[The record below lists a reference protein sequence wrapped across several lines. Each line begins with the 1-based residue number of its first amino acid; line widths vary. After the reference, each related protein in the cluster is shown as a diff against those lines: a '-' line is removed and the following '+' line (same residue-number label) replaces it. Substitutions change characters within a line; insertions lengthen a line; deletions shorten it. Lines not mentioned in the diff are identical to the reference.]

1 MSLRDTLKKFQDFA
15 ETNGKV
21 TVDKNG
27 NKTTE
32 LSTHDLFGF
41 MAQSAVSKM
50 KTMSKQ
56 EIKDLKKAKPLL
68 TIEKPK

>member
-1 MSLRDTLKKFQDFA
+1 MSLRDTLKNFQDFA
-15 ETNGKV
+15 ENNGKV

-41 MAQSAVSKM
+41 MAQSAVSKL

-56 EIKDLKKAKPLL
+56 EIKDLKKVKPIL
-68 TIEKPK
+68 TVKPPR

>member
-1 MSLRDTLKKFQDFA
+1 MSLRDTLKNFQDFA
-15 ETNGKV
+15 ENNGKV

-41 MAQSAVSKM
+41 MAQSAVSKL
-50 KTMSKQ
+50 KTVSQQ
-56 EIKDLKKAKPLL
+56 EIKDLKKVKPIL
-68 TIEKPK
+68 TVKPPR